1 MENNNMENN
10 INNGNVN
17 PNGSNGMSVAA
28 LVCGILGIVGS
39 FIPYVSYV
47 TLPLAILGIIFGVLG
62 RKKSTNKGLATA
74 GRRPCIGNHRLCFQR
89 YRCNLRGMRNHC
101 RRFFGIYDLIFH
113 VCINSKTTFAF
124 DRCKCRFFP

>member
-17 PNGSNGMSVAA
+17 PNGSNGMSIAA

-39 FIPYVSYV
+39 FIPIPYVSYV
-47 TLPLAILGIIFGVLG
+47 TLPLAILGIIFGALG

-74 GRRPCIGNHRLCFQR
+74 GLALGIIGCAFSAIAVV
-89 YRCNLRGMRNHC
+89 CVVC
-101 RRFFGIYDLIFH
+101 ALIAAGSL
-113 VCINSKTTFAF
+113 VSMA
-124 DRCKCRFFP
+124 